1 MTLRKT
7 LTCIDIIIKFFFF
20 QKKKKQ
26 GPLSSLSVVS
36 LQHFEQWPMYVSFVY
51 QSSVLFVGTSNNFIF
66 PFFSFSL
73 KGPTACRILADQ
85 SVVQRPAPMPQV
97 MYQLVMPPVVLL
109 LLPWWL
115 NCRAL
120 GLEGYRPIRMLQ
132 CMEIM
137 MDIQLVNRAVIHR
150 IFISSISGWNF

>member
-1 MTLRKT
+1 
-7 LTCIDIIIKFFFF
+7 
-20 QKKKKQ
+20 
-26 GPLSSLSVVS
+26 
-36 LQHFEQWPMYVSFVY
+36 MYVSFVY

-66 PFFSFSL
+66 TFFSVSL
-73 KGPTACRILADQ
+73 QGPTACRILADQ
-85 SVVQRPAPMPQV
+85 SVVQRLAPMPQV

-150 IFISSISGWNF
+150 IFISSISG